1 MSAIAFDQE
10 CQIEAILAELAR
22 WWGSNQTLDAL
33 DSCKVGGLVQT
44 ELNSISWVG

>member
-10 CQIEAILAELAR
+10 CQIEAILAEL
-22 WWGSNQTLDAL
+22 AL